1 MAAVVGL
8 QSLQHNN
15 DSRKMKNLAHKIYV
29 TAFCLLTMIAVSTT
43 ADAQKKRSSKTTKRT
58 TTKTK
63 PKTTPAKS
71 SVTAQTAPVETT
83 PVATPPVTAQTT
95 LPKDSLPVDSLPPMD
110 GFFKSEMFNNAKAY
124 NYPAINSRDARFF
137 KRIWRDIDVND
148 PKNALFNV
156 PGATL
161 AEIILE
167 GLRTGKLAA
176 YEPSATNNDSTF
188 AKRINVLNAL
198 SRFQDSTMVDQF
210 DSNGNKIGSKMVLND
225 FNPASITKFRTKE
238 DIYFDK
244 KRSMVVTRIIGI
256 APLKAITAAGAV
268 VGEAPVFWLY
278 FPQCRDFFA
287 TKDVSDPDRNL
298 YDTSLDDIFLQ
309 KRYTSTIV
317 RETGSNTQRTTAQIA
332 STTAALPGATAADV
346 LNADQD
352 KAAKSKSIESKIQN
366 FKSKTWSYDIQ
377 KTPTAAEK
385 KAAEKAQKDAEK
397 AQKAAEKAAS
407 KPVKTA
413 TPPKQ

>member
-1 MAAVVGL
+1 
-8 QSLQHNN
+8 
-15 DSRKMKNLAHKIYV
+15 MKNLAHKIYV
-29 TAFCLLTMIAVSTT
+29 TAFCLLTMVAVSTT
-43 ADAQKKRSSKTTKRT
+43 ADAQKKRSSKSTKRT

-71 SVTAQTAPVETT
+71 SKIAAQTAPVETT
-83 PVATPPVTAQTT
+83 PVVTPPVNAQTAI
-95 LPKDSLPVDSLPPMD
+95 KDSLPTDSLPPMD
-110 GFFKSEMFNNAKAY
+110 GYFKSEMFNNAKAY
-124 NYPAINSRDARFF
+124 NYPTINSRDARFY

-167 GLRTGKLAA
+167 GLRNGKLSA
-176 YEPSATNNDSTF
+176 YDPSATNNDSTF
-188 AKRINVLNAL
+188 AKRITVLNAM

-210 DSNGNKIGSKMVLND
+210 DSNGNKLGSKMVLND

-256 APLKAITAAGAV
+256 APLKSIQAAGTT

-309 KRYTSTIV
+309 RRFTSVIV
-317 RETGSNTQRTTAQIA
+317 RETGSNTQRTTAQLA
-332 STTAALPGATAADV
+332 STTAAIPGTSV
-346 LNADQD
+346 NEVINGDQD
-352 KAAKSKSIESKIQN
+352 KATKSKAIESKIQN
-366 FKSKTWSYDIQ
+366 YKAKTWSYDIQ

-397 AQKAAEKAAS
+397 AKKDAEKAAKQPT
-407 KPVKTA
+407 KPKN
-413 TPPKQ
+413 

>member
-1 MAAVVGL
+1 
-8 QSLQHNN
+8 
-15 DSRKMKNLAHKIYV
+15 MKKLTHKFYV
-29 TAFCLLTMIAVSTT
+29 TAFSLIALVAVTTT
-43 ADAQKKRSSKTTKRT
+43 ADAQKRKSRSTKARTTKS
-58 TTKTK
+58 K
-63 PKTTPAKS
+63 PVVKPAY
-71 SVTAQTAPVETT
+71 TAQTEPVVTETAT
-83 PVATPPVTAQTT
+83 PVVTPPVNAQTNM
-95 LPKDSLPVDSLPPMD
+95 PKDSLPTDTLPVMD

-124 NYPAINSRDARFF
+124 NYPAIQARDARFY

-148 PKNALFNV
+148 PKNALLNV

-161 AEIILE
+161 AEIVLE
-167 GLRTGKLAA
+167 GLRSGKLTA
-176 YEPSATNNDSTF
+176 YDPSPTNNDSTF
-188 AKRINVLNAL
+188 ATRINMLGAM

-210 DSNGNKIGSKMVLND
+210 DANGNKIGSKMVLND

-256 APLKAITAAGAV
+256 APLKAIQAAGTT

-317 RETGSNTQRTTAQIA
+317 RESGSNTQRTTAQIA
-332 STTAALPGATAADV
+332 SANAALAGTATDV
-346 LNADQD
+346 LNAEQD
-352 KAAKSKSIESKIQN
+352 KSAKSKNIESKIQN
-366 FKSKTWSYDIQ
+366 FKSKTWSYEIQ
-377 KTPTAAEK
+377 KTQTAAEK
-385 KAAEKAQKDAEK
+385 KAAEKAKKDAEK
-397 AQKAAEKAAS
+397 AQKDAQKAES
-407 KPVKTA
+407 KTA
-413 TPPKQ
+413 SAQGKKS

>member
-1 MAAVVGL
+1 
-8 QSLQHNN
+8 
-15 DSRKMKNLAHKIYV
+15 MKNLAHKIYV
-29 TAFCLLTMIAVSTT
+29 TAFCLLIMVAVSTT
-43 ADAQKKRSSKTTKRT
+43 AHAQKKRSSKSTKRT

-63 PKTTPAKS
+63 PKSTPAKTP
-71 SVTAQTAPVETT
+71 VAVETAPVETA
-83 PVATPPVTAQTT
+83 PVATPPVTAQTAI
-95 LPKDSLPVDSLPPMD
+95 KDSLPVDSLPPMD

-124 NYPAINSRDARFF
+124 NYPAINSRDARFY

-167 GLRTGKLAA
+167 GLRSGKLSA
-176 YEPSATNNDSTF
+176 YDPSATNNDSTF
-188 AKRINVLNAL
+188 AKRITVLNAM

-210 DSNGNKIGSKMVLND
+210 DSNGNKLGSKMVLND

-256 APLKAITAAGAV
+256 APLKSIQAAGTT

-309 KRYTSTIV
+309 KRYTSVIV
-317 RETGSNTQRTTAQIA
+317 RETGSNTQRTTAQLA
-332 STTAALPGATAADV
+332 STTAAIPGTTVNEAI
-346 LNADQD
+346 NGDQD
-352 KAAKSKSIESKIQN
+352 KAAKSKAIESKIQN
-366 FKSKTWSYDIQ
+366 YKTKTWSYDIQ

-397 AQKAAEKAAS
+397 AKKDAEKAA
-407 KPVKTA
+407 KQPAKT
-413 TPPKQ
+413 KN

>member
-1 MAAVVGL
+1 
-8 QSLQHNN
+8 
-15 DSRKMKNLAHKIYV
+15 MKNLAHKIYV
-29 TAFCLLTMIAVSTT
+29 TAFCLLALVAVSNT
-43 ADAQKKRSSKTTKRT
+43 ADAQKKRTSKKSTKRT
-58 TTKTK
+58 TTKPKAKTTA
-63 PKTTPAKS
+63 PKTDYNTQAPA
-71 SVTAQTAPVETT
+71 VTETT
-83 PVATPPVTAQTT
+83 PVATPPVNAQTT
-95 LPKDSLPVDSLPPMD
+95 LPKDSLPTDSLPPMD

-124 NYPAINSRDARFF
+124 NYPAISSRDARFY

-161 AEIILE
+161 AEIVLE
-167 GLRTGKLAA
+167 GLRTGKITA

-210 DSNGNKIGSKMVLND
+210 DANGNKIGSKMVLND

-256 APLKAITAAGAV
+256 APLKAISAGGSI

-332 STTAALPGATAADV
+332 SATGVLPGATAADV
-346 LNADQD
+346 INGEQD
-352 KAAKSKSIESKIQN
+352 KTAKSKSIESKIQN
-366 FKSKTWSYDIQ
+366 FKAKTWSYDIQ

-385 KAAEKAQKDAEK
+385 KAAEKAQKEAEK

-407 KPVKTA
+407 KPAKTPTTT
-413 TPPKQ
+413 TPTKN